1 MFGSYVTRGNV
12 NFQAALKDCLL
23 KLGCASVC
31 IFVHLLYIYVFCRH
45 YNEFLCIYGIHF
57 ISMCVSL

>member
-12 NFQAALKDCLL
+12 HFQTALKDCLVE
-23 KLGCASVC
+23 LGRASVWIC
-31 IFVHLLYIYVFCRH
+31 VHLLYMYVFCRH

-57 ISMCVSL
+57 ISMCVSF